1 MRVLLSFIILLL
13 LFSCGDKDN
22 QNIDSSIV
30 ANNYSAL
37 ENFRQK
43 KGGASLLFNETE
55 YEFPPVEQG
64 TDLEHSFYFVNNGD
78 VPLVLTNVKGSC
90 GCTNVEYPENPI
102 SPGEKGVITA
112 EVNNSGKPV
121 GKKFRVGIT
130 VESNGQDPKIILTLR
145 GTTLQD
151 K

>member
-13 LFSCGDKDN
+13 LFSCGGKDN
-22 QNIDSSIV
+22 KNIDSTIV